1 MFCCLIVFK
10 IRSLDTLMTYVL
22 IFCNYY
28 FAYVEFLKI
37 VIKTNDITSPN
48 CVFAFLRIWNC
59 PCPQWKLKALT
70 CPKRAFILFFH
81 FCLDTALK
89 MASFL
94 PPAAS
99 KYFNVN
105 QHFWSKASLMTLFVY
120 IMWILT
126 WYVCTLNFCLC
137 FSVYCPVSYLCI
149 A

>member
-1 MFCCLIVFK
+1 
-10 IRSLDTLMTYVL
+10 MTYVL

-37 VIKTNDITSPN
+37 VIKTNYIISPN

-99 KYFNVN
+99 KYLKKRQSTFLKQSISNDFVCIHNVN
-105 QHFWSKASLMTLFVY
+105 INLICLYIKLLSMFFCLLSSLLFVY
-120 IMWILT
+120 RIDL
-126 WYVCTLNFCLC
+126 
-137 FSVYCPVSYLCI
+137 
-149 A
+149 